1 MLFVYLYIVAMF
13 VRPQDWVPGLIG
25 LPTAFLIIPAGIL
38 VGLATNGRD
47 FTRNPLVQNKLMFV
61 YLGVIFIST
70 TYNEG
75 FALGWEQCVEF
86 LKRVMVYFM
95 IVLNVNT
102 VDKLRRTLTF
112 TLIVCGFIAY
122 QAILQGVTG
131 FSWGGQTPYPGYDEI
146 RVRWYGDWDGPNV
159 FGLLFVMAAG
169 LAMERIFG
177 REQNLFARL
186 FGIGLMAA
194 FFASIYYTNSR
205 GAVLSVVVG
214 TAYYFRAKLFKPHI
228 AGIAAT
234 LLGGFLAFAPSRMSQ
249 VSSEEESAG
258 QRTWLWE
265 QGMGMLRDNPIFG
278 VGRGQ
283 FASNTDL
290 KLIAHNN
297 YVQNFAELGLPGYFV
312 FIALIWFSFIGTW
325 RLARQ
330 RYDLP
335 EPLRQSG
342 RALQSMLIGYAACTF
357 FVVMELDLLYLVF
370 GLCAAAYLIGQK
382 DCETLPAMR
391 MTKFHA
397 KMIVSGMCLIY
408 FAIWLAAIKEIV

>member
-25 LPTAFLIIPAGIL
+25 VPTAFLIIPAGIL

-47 FTRNPLVQNKLMFV
+47 FNRYPLVQNRLMFV
-61 YLGVIFIST
+61 YLGIIFIAS

-75 FALGWEQCVEF
+75 FAFGWEQFVTF

-112 TLIVCGFIAY
+112 ILLVGAFIAY
-122 QAILQGVTG
+122 QAILQGTTG
-131 FSWGGQTPYPGYDEI
+131 FSWGGQTPYPGYDVV

-159 FGLLFVMAAG
+159 FGLLFVMLAG

-177 REQNLFARL
+177 REQSFFARI
-186 FGIGLMAA
+186 FGVGLMLA
-194 FFASIYYTNSR
+194 FFTSIYYTNSR
-205 GAVLSVVVG
+205 GAVLSVLVG
-214 TAYYFRAKLFKPHI
+214 TGYYFRAKLFRPHI
-228 AGIAAT
+228 AGIAAV
-234 LLGGFLAFAPSRMSQ
+234 LVGGFLAFAPSRMSM

-265 QGMGMLRDNPIFG
+265 QGMAMLRESPIFG
-278 VGRGQ
+278 VGRGM
-283 FASNTDL
+283 FASHTDL

-312 FIALIWFSFIGTW
+312 FIALMWFSFVGTW
-325 RLARQ
+325 RLAQERH
-330 RYDLP
+330 DLP

-342 RALQSMLIGYAACTF
+342 RALQSMLVGYAACTF

-382 DCETLPAMR
+382 NCETLPPSR
-391 MTKFHA
+391 MTNLDV
-397 KMIVSGMCLIY
+397 KMIVGGMGLIY
-408 FAIWLAAIKEIV
+408 FAIWLAAVKEIV